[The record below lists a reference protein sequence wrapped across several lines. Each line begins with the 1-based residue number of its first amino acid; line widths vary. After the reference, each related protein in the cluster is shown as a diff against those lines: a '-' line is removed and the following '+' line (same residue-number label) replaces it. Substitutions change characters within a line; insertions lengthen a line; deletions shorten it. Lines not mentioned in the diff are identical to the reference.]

1 MHDIK
6 SSVYLTAVRTYL
18 RNIRSRKFEPEIL
31 FLKNILSPGENC
43 LHIGASDA
51 RHSYVMS
58 GLIGS
63 GHIYAFEPSS
73 YSYHHLKLMVKL
85 HRLKNI
91 STYKYAISD
100 SEGTVTLI
108 TPEKSTGHVG
118 RSFAYITQDKS
129 DCASRKDIKSHKTK
143 KEEVK
148 STSIDQFVSKNC
160 ISKIDFIRCDTE
172 GSEMLILNGGQETIN
187 KFKPNLLVE
196 IHSHSLK
203 DIFNCSAKEVA
214 KFLFDLGYVM
224 FREDFGKITKVKS
237 VNEKE
242 NWKDYF
248 FIHPKRTKNLPKG
261 PFRTLMSG

>member
-1 MHDIK
+1 MHDLK
-6 SSVYLTAVRTYL
+6 FSVYLAAARTYL

-58 GLIGS
+58 GLIEG

-85 HRLKNI
+85 HRLNNI
-91 STYKYAISD
+91 STYKYAVSD

-108 TPEKSTGHVG
+108 TPEKSTGHAG
-118 RSFAYITQDKS
+118 RSFAYITQSKS
-129 DCASRKDIKSHKTK
+129 DCVGRKDIKSHKTK

-148 STSIDQFVSKNC
+148 SVSIDQFVSKHS

-196 IHSHSLK
+196 IHSHALK
-203 DIFNCSAKEVA
+203 DIFNCSAS
-214 KFLFDLGYVM
+214 FYSNN
-224 FREDFGKITKVKS
+224 I
-237 VNEKE
+237 
-242 NWKDYF
+242 
-248 FIHPKRTKNLPKG
+248 I
-261 PFRTLMSG
+261 

>member
-1 MHDIK
+1 
-6 SSVYLTAVRTYL
+6 
-18 RNIRSRKFEPEIL
+18 
-31 FLKNILSPGENC
+31 
-43 LHIGASDA
+43 
-51 RHSYVMS
+51 MS

-73 YSYHHLKLMVKL
+73 SYHHLKLMVKL
-85 HRLKNI
+85 HRLQNI

-172 GSEMLILNGGQETIN
+172 GSEMLI
-187 KFKPNLLVE
+187 
-196 IHSHSLK
+196 
-203 DIFNCSAKEVA
+203 
-214 KFLFDLGYVM
+214 
-224 FREDFGKITKVKS
+224 
-237 VNEKE
+237 
-242 NWKDYF
+242 
-248 FIHPKRTKNLPKG
+248 
-261 PFRTLMSG
+261 